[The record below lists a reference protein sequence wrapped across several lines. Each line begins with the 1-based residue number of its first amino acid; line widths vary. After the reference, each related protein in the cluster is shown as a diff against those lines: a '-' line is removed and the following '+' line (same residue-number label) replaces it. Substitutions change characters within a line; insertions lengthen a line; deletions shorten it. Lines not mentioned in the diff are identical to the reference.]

1 MSLILRPP
9 FLPEGVEISYKA
21 SYGELTPDDEAAIKS
36 AIIFA
41 RQETASRSQLDALI
55 GRLLDK
61 ADGYVAKEEVLV
73 RVLTAVASL
82 LPPEEK
88 LEYANQREGE

>member
-1 MSLILRPP
+1 MSLTLRPP

-21 SYGELTPDDEAAIKS
+21 AYGELTPDDEAAIQS

-41 RQETASRSQLDALI
+41 RQETASRSKLDALI

-61 ADGYVAKEEVLV
+61 ADGYVAKQDALN

-88 LEYANQREGE
+88 LEYVNRQEGA

>member
-1 MSLILRPP
+1 MSLTLRPP

-21 SYGELTPDDEAAIKS
+21 SYGELTPDDEAAIQS

-41 RQETASRSQLDALI
+41 RQETASRSKLDALI

-61 ADGYVAKEEVLV
+61 ADGYVAKQDALN

-88 LEYANQREGE
+88 LEYVNRQEGK

>member
-1 MSLILRPP
+1 MSLTLRPP
-9 FLPEGVEISYKA
+9 FLPEGVEISYKPTC
-21 SYGELTPDDEAAIKS
+21 GGLTPNDEIAIKN

-61 ADGYVAKEEVLV
+61 ADGYVAKEKVLV
-73 RVLTAVASL
+73 RVLAAVASL

-88 LEYANQREGE
+88 LEYANQQEGE